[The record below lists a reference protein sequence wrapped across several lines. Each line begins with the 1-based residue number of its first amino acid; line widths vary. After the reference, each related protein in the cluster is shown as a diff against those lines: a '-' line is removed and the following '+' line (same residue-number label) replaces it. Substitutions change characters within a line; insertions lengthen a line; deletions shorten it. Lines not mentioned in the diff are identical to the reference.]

1 MQPPGTM
8 MTADTRPSLTD
19 AACTVL
25 GTADARAKAAAS
37 LAAADDWQSGK
48 IRAIGNATPPDRPS
62 RPAKPE
68 LMPPGRM
75 KRRGMGTLEGRISL
89 LHAVAHIELNA
100 IDLAWD
106 IIARF
111 PDMPRAFH
119 DDWVKVGAEEATH
132 FLLIADRLAAL
143 GAAYGDH
150 PAHDGLWLSAQ
161 ATADDIAARLAIVP
175 MVLEARGLDVTPG
188 MIEKLDRAGD
198 IESADA
204 LRIIYRD
211 EVGHV
216 AIGKR
221 WFDHVCVERGI
232 DPLATWRQLVA
243 ERFTGALKP
252 PFNDEARGRAGF
264 PPAYYLGF

>member
-1 MQPPGTM
+1 
-8 MTADTRPSLTD
+8 MTQARHDTLTR
-19 AACTVL
+19 AACAVL
-25 GTADARAKAAAS
+25 ETADARAKAAAA
-37 LAAADDWQSGK
+37 LAAAEGWRSGA
-48 IRAIGNATPPDRPS
+48 IREVGETSPPDRPS
-62 RPAKPE
+62 RPERPE
-68 LMPPGRM
+68 LMPPGKM
-75 KRRGMGTLEGRISL
+75 KRRRMGTPEGRIAL

-119 DDWVKVGAEEATH
+119 DDWVQVGAEEATH

-143 GAAYGDH
+143 GASYGDH

-175 MVLEARGLDVTPG
+175 LVLEARGLDVTPG

-198 IESADA
+198 SESADA

-221 WFDHVCVERGI
+221 WFDHVCAKRGI
-232 DPLATWRQLVA
+232 DPLPTWRRLVE

-264 PPAYYLGF
+264 PSAYYLGF

>member
-1 MQPPGTM
+1 MVQTL
-8 MTADTRPSLTD
+8 TATACSVLLTP
-19 AACTVL
+19 
-25 GTADARAKAAAS
+25 DARAKAVAS
-37 LAAADDWQSGK
+37 LATADGWQKGT
-48 IRAIGNATPPDRPS
+48 IREIGATTPPDRPA
-62 RPAKPE
+62 RPPRPE
-68 LMPPGRM
+68 LLPPGRM
-75 KRRGMGTLEGRISL
+75 KRRGMGSVEGRIAL

-106 IIARF
+106 IVARF
-111 PDMPRAFH
+111 PDMPRSFH
-119 DDWVKVGAEEATH
+119 DDWVRVGAEEATH
-132 FLLIADRLAAL
+132 FLLIADRLADL
-143 GAAYGDH
+143 GAEYGDH

-198 IESADA
+198 AESADA

-221 WFDHVCVERGI
+221 WFDHVCGERGL
-232 DPLATWRQLVA
+232 DPLVTWRRLVA

-252 PFNDEARGRAGF
+252 PFNDEARARAGF
-264 PPAYYLGF
+264 EAEYYLGM